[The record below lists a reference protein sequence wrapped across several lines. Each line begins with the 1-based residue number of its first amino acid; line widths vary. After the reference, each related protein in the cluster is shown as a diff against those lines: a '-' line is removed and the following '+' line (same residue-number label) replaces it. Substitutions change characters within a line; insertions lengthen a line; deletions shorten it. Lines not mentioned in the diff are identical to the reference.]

1 MRPLEYRVVEIRKA
15 PYLRVKMVDIAIHS
29 ATGRMSRTMLRQAM
43 NRLDKHRRQAET
55 GILGI
60 LDVNNLHRYREVA

>member
-1 MRPLEYRVVEIRKA
+1 MRSLEYRVVEVRKA
-15 PYLRVKMVDIAIHS
+15 PHLRVKMVDIAINS

-43 NRLDKHRRQAET
+43 NRLDKHRRQAER

-60 LDVNNLHRYREVA
+60 LDVNNLHRYREAS